1 MSDDLEQE
9 DYKVGY
15 RMPPKHCQFRKGV
28 SGNPSGRRKKAPD
41 LESLLLRELESKL
54 IITEEGKRKKVR
66 KIDVIIKQFVNKAAT
81 LHSPTFRLLFP
92 YLQQALQK
100 RAENDPRALDKA
112 NQDLRELT
120 REELMFI
127 AAGGLK
133 KPIPDDSDG
142 GEPGKPA

>member
-1 MSDDLEQE
+1 MNDDLDQE

-15 RMPPKHCQFRKGV
+15 QKPPRHSWFQKGV

-41 LESLLLRELESKL
+41 FESLLLRELQSTL
-54 IITEEGKRKKVR
+54 TITEGGKRKKIC
-66 KIDVIIKQFVNKAAT
+66 KAEVIAKQFVNKASNG
-81 LHSPTFRLLFP
+81 HFQTFRLLLP
-92 YLQQALQK
+92 YCLKVLE
-100 RAENDPRALDKA
+100 RLAEAQRPTLV
-112 NQDLRELT
+112 DLRMLT

-133 KPIPDDSDG
+133 KPTPDDSDG